1 MKNEFDYLSIGG
13 VPVYCSDVES
23 RARLAA
29 LEKYTNAKA
38 EFTLEQTSSPSF
50 AVSNKIV
57 AQAYAA
63 AMGGYLFYVKDGSV
77 YAAKMNDGWTAFA
90 DGTPITSTIRA
101 NTETMIHVPDC
112 HFLGNNK
119 TLAFGG
125 LSEIEGGHIFG
136 SPHWVGAYQMS
147 SGGHSR
153 PGSGSIH
160 SKTMTEFWNL
170 AQAIHTDFGLANFGF
185 HCLINALY
193 QAMFGNLNSEY
204 VLSNGNSRSSGSWDA
219 YRDLAHGLADSI
231 GNGSGCVSAV
241 DSASVTRYVTK
252 LCGFEDLLGK
262 LWEFRPGVR
271 FYMDNG
277 VRYAVVYDG
286 NQVSNSATGRTISGV
301 LQSSSGS
308 YTTAMELGEY
318 WDMLPKTVGGDSDS
332 YYCDGCWA
340 ETGGELL
347 LVGGYANSG
356 SPCGLSFANSNDG
369 FSDAYVSVGARLAFY
384 SEPTIVSGEALV
396 AMMA

>member
-1 MKNEFDYLSIGG
+1 MSQEAKTITIGG
-13 VPVYCSDVES
+13 VPIYLKDVEA
-23 RARLAA
+23 RERLAA

-38 EFTLEQTSSPSF
+38 EFTLEQSSAPTF

-112 HFLGNNK
+112 HFIGNNK

-204 VLSNGNSRSSGSWDA
+204 VLSNGNSRSSASWDA
-219 YRDLAHGLADSI
+219 FRDLAHGLADSI

-241 DSASVTRYVTK
+241 DSASVTRYITK

-262 LWEFRPGVR
+262 LWEFRSGIR
-271 FYMDNG
+271 FYMDND
-277 VRYAVVYDG
+277 VRHAVVYDG
-286 NQVSNSATGRTISGV
+286 NQVSNSAQGRDISGV
-301 LQSSSGS
+301 LASASGQ

-332 YYCDGCWA
+332 YYCDGYWA
-340 ETGGELL
+340 STGGELL
-347 LVGGYANSG
+347 LVGGYADDG
-356 SPCGLSFANSNDG
+356 SQCGLSYAGSNDG
-369 FSDAYVSVGARLAFY
+369 FSGANGGLGARLAFY
-384 SEPTIVSGEALV
+384 SDPTIVSGEALV